1 MTTAIDTTA
10 THAAEPVQ
18 ETLYGLF
25 VGCLERGY
33 VLMHIEDKVRT
44 EHHFYRYEAARRH
57 SQYLALQDPATRDPA
72 FSADCKGEVVV
83 FQGNLH
89 GGSLW
94 GPFTDTQL
102 ADYFVRTLRLEV
114 NDPALPF
121 HVFELAHKR
130 T

>member
-1 MTTAIDTTA
+1 MNTA
-10 THAAEPVQ
+10 TATSAATAAQPAP

-25 VGCLERGY
+25 LGCLEQGY
-33 VLMHIEDKVRT
+33 VLMHIEDKART
-44 EHHFYRYEAARRH
+44 EHRFYQYEAARRH
-57 SQYLALQDPATRDPA
+57 SQYMALQDPATRDPA
-72 FSADCKGEVVV
+72 FSADRKGEVVV
-83 FQGNLH
+83 FQGNLQ

-102 ADYFVRTLRLEV
+102 ADYFIRTMRLQAQAQE
-114 NDPALPF
+114 LPF